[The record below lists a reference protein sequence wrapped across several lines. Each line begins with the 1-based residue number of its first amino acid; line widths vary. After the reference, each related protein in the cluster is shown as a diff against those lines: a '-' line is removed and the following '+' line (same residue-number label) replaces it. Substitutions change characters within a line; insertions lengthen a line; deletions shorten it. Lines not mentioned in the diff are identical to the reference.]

1 MTRSFKEPRLEQVLI
16 CILMISIFCSVVYLG
31 KVFQRVIII
40 KHNGH
45 ESS

>member
-16 CILMISIFCSVVYLG
+16 CILISIFCSVVYLG